1 MTEEG
6 AGEIFQTGRVDS
18 EWVEVFHQFWK
29 KFDGG
34 ELFVGRTIHPLLSL
48 SCPRRPVR
56 LVGSDKPQ
64 QG

>member
-1 MTEEG
+1 MKGLEKFF
-6 AGEIFQTGRVDS
+6 ATGLVDS
-18 EWVEVFHQFWK
+18 EWAEAFHQFWK

-34 ELFVGRTIHPLLSL
+34 ELFVGLTNHPLLSL
-48 SCPRRPVR
+48 SCPRRPVL